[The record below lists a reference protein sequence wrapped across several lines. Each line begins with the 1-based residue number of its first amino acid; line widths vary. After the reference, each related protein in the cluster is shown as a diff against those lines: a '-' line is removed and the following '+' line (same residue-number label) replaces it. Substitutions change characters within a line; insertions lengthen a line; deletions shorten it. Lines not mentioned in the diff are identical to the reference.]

1 MFFFFVLSLFFNV
14 KKRHF
19 LGFDDVFFF
28 VLSLFFNVKK
38 RHFLGFN
45 DVFFLFYHCFLM
57 LRNDTFWDSMMFFVC
72 FIIVF

>member
-1 MFFFFVLSLFFNV
+1 MLRNDTFWDSMMFFFVLSLFFNV

-19 LGFDDVFFF
+19 LGFNDVFF

-45 DVFFLFYHCFLM
+45 DVFFLFYHLF
-57 LRNDTFWDSMMFFVC
+57 
-72 FIIVF
+72 